1 MSQVAIIEINNTHL
15 HINTLNNKPVDNNI
29 FFDTHNLYSLPFFKK
44 EKEYVNIVSNLE
56 TRELDMLIFDY
67 ELSLTDYDKIYDIIS
82 PLFKAVMYFIENGVT
97 PKNIRLF
104 ISEDCNVEYED
115 FAEMRIDYKNIKKS
129 FIDFV
134 SAHDILKTNCF
145 PPIMFIFG

>member
-1 MSQVAIIEINNTHL
+1 
-15 HINTLNNKPVDNNI
+15 
-29 FFDTHNLYSLPFFKK
+29 
-44 EKEYVNIVSNLE
+44 
-56 TRELDMLIFDY
+56 MLIFDY